1 MPFPAT
7 AGVLTALAGLPQ
19 REVPGLRV
27 LGASQ
32 FDVTSETGTGE
43 PEPGVPAGDG
53 GPVTAGPVTAGR

>member
-43 PEPGVPAGDG
+43 PERRRPG
-53 GPVTAGPVTAGR
+53 R